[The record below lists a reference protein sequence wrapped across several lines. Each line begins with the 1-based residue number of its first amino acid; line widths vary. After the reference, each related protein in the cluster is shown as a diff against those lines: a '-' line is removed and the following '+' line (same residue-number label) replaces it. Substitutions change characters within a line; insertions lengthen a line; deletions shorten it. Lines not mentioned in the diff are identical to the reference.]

1 MRTIIVSIIILLI
14 SFNMYGQTDSIEQS
28 IAYKKALSME
38 ITGPEY
44 SKIVKD
50 WSAAVKRSKGYPHLQ
65 VNNDGKVQYSFIKE
79 FPNVSKK
86 LLYNRILEWLS
97 VSYGIFPTYLYSN
110 LDDGKIICSI
120 SLKVYDNTTSSL
132 TYVISIK
139 DNKILV
145 NIMNLGYQVSTVGH
159 YSGDTWI
166 PDSSYYS
173 GIDQVFPIILKEPLK
188 WNYYLDLMATIN
200 KQLNNEMDI
209 LSDFLINYDSR
220 YIF

>member
-28 IAYKKALSME
+28 VVYKRALSME

-50 WSAAVKRSKGYPHLQ
+50 WSAAVKRSEGYPHLQ

-97 VSYGIFPTYLYSN
+97 VSYGIFPSYLYSN
-110 LDDGKIICSI
+110 QEDGKIICSI
-120 SLKVYDNTTSSL
+120 SLKVYDNTTSSF

-145 NIMNLGYQVSTVGH
+145 NIMNLGYQVTTIGH
-159 YSGDTWI
+159 YSSDTWI

-173 GIDQVFPIILKEPLK
+173 GIDQVFPIILKEPAK
-188 WNYYLDLMATIN
+188 WNYYLNLMVTIN

-209 LSDFLINYDSR
+209 LSDFLIHYDSR
-220 YIF
+220 YVF

>member
-1 MRTIIVSIIILLI
+1 MSI
-14 SFNMYGQTDSIEQS
+14 
-28 IAYKKALSME
+28 
-38 ITGPEY
+38 
-44 SKIVKD
+44 
-50 WSAAVKRSKGYPHLQ
+50 
-65 VNNDGKVQYSFIKE
+65 
-79 FPNVSKK
+79 
-86 LLYNRILEWLS
+86 
-97 VSYGIFPTYLYSN
+97 SYGVFPTYLYSN
-110 LDDGKIICSI
+110 QEDGKIICSI
-120 SLKVYDNTTSSL
+120 NLKVYDNTTSSL

-188 WNYYLDLMATIN
+188 WNYYFDLMATIN

>member
-28 IAYKKALSME
+28 IVYKKALSME

-50 WSAAVKRSKGYPHLQ
+50 WVAAVKRSKGYPRLQ

-97 VSYGIFPTYLYSN
+97 VSYGIFSSYLYSN
-110 LDDGKIICSI
+110 QEDGKIICSI
-120 SLKVYDNTTSSL
+120 SLKVYDNTTSSF

-145 NIMNLGYQVSTVGH
+145 NIMNLGYQVTTIGH

-209 LSDFLINYDSR
+209 LSDYLTNYDAR
-220 YIF
+220 YVF